1 MARTVDYAKKI
12 EKIKL
17 QLDELSN
24 VIVSNQT
31 DDNSDKDIPVVQKI
45 KLSDIDFEQ
54 EDIKKLL
61 RIQSKISSI
70 ISKKLKD
77 R

>member
-31 DDNSDKDIPVVQKI
+31 DDNSDEDIPVVQKI

>member
-24 VIVSNQT
+24 VIVPNQT
-31 DDNSDKDIPVVQKI
+31 DDNSDGDTSVVQKI

-70 ISKKLKD
+70 ISKKLKN